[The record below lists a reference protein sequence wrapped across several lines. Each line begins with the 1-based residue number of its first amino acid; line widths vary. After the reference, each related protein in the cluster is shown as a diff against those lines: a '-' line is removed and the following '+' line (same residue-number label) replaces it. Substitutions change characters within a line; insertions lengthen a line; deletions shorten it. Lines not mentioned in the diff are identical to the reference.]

1 MPTVTTLKGQNFR
14 TFMWDETGQKWY
26 AIAMATN
33 CTITLT
39 NNTQDA
45 AHKDIAG
52 LANLPTVVSKSWQVS
67 VESFDMSDVGS
78 LLSAMKN
85 KTKLKVAWGESSVS
99 DTTVF
104 TPSANYSRQ
113 GFAYLSDC
121 TFTFNDREN
130 STKNIQFTGASEL
143 QAVVG
148 GDEPGMISADSYTKG
163 QNVRL
168 FVSSDNNTAPTSVI
182 AAAKSLSFHCSLQ
195 MESATTKDTTG
206 NYDIQEPTALSYD
219 ISTNALVRSA
229 DTIESQVGGNSLSD
243 IAAIYEDGTPV
254 KWKIANTSGANNRTA
269 GSTIV
274 SGSAI
279 VTQLTI
285 NSAVKNNVTYDS
297 QFTGYG
303 EYNVGS

>member
-1 MPTVTTLKGQNFR
+1 
-14 TFMWDETGQKWY
+14 
-26 AIAMATN
+26 
-33 CTITLT
+33 
-39 NNTQDA
+39 
-45 AHKDIAG
+45 
-52 LANLPTVVSKSWQVS
+52 
-67 VESFDMSDVGS
+67 
-78 LLSAMKN
+78 
-85 KTKLKVAWGESSVS
+85 
-99 DTTVF
+99 
-104 TPSANYSRQ
+104 
-113 GFAYLSDC
+113 
-121 TFTFNDREN
+121 
-130 STKNIQFTGASEL
+130 
-143 QAVVG
+143 
-148 GDEPGMISADSYTKG
+148 
-163 QNVRL
+163 
-168 FVSSDNNTAPTSVI
+168 
-182 AAAKSLSFHCSLQ
+182 

>member
-1 MPTVTTLKGQNFR
+1 MPTITTLKGQNFR
-14 TFMWDETGQKWY
+14 TFMWDETGEKWY

-85 KTKLKVAWGESSVS
+85 KTKLKVAWGESSVADS
-99 DTTVF
+99 TAF
-104 TPSANYSRQ
+104 NPSANYSRQ

-130 STKNIQFTGASEL
+130 STKSIQFTGASEL
-143 QAVVG
+143 QAV
-148 GDEPGMISADSYTKG
+148 PGSESGEISADAYTKG

-168 FVSSDNNTAPTSVI
+168 FVSSDNEALPTSVI
-182 AAAKSLSFHCSLQ
+182 AAAKSLSLHVSLQ

-206 NYDIQEPTALSYD
+206 NYDIQDPTALSYD
-219 ISTNALVRSA
+219 ISSNALVRSA

-243 IAAIYEDGTPV
+243 IAAIYEAGTPV
-254 KWKIANTSGANNRTA
+254 LWKIANTSGANNRTA

-285 NSAVKNNVTYDS
+285 NAAVKNTVTYDS

-303 EYNVGS
+303 EYDV